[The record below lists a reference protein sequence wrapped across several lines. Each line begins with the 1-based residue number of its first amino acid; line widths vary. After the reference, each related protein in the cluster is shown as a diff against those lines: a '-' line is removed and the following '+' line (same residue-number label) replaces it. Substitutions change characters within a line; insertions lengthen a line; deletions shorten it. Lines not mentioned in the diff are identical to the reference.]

1 MPPRPKALT
10 ESDVMRLPPMIWG
23 VIRWPKGLGAP
34 VGDAASGFVVTCQ
47 EHTAT
52 QFRIGPAGPEP
63 IPGTGV
69 WKSAVTVPCAAAPD
83 EGNLHVVRFSVPGVH
98 LNAFPDGKYRV
109 VAELTG
115 NWSESRIDRMLG
127 YRRID
132 PPAWYVS
139 LTKAN
144 HLVSVDFVVV
154 HEAWRASFAG
164 P

>member
-1 MPPRPKALT
+1 MPPKPKALS
-10 ESDVMRLPPMIWG
+10 ESDVLRLPPMLWG
-23 VIRWPKGLGAP
+23 SIRWPKGLGAP
-34 VGDAASGFVVTCQ
+34 VGDAASGFVVTSQ

-69 WKSAVTVPCAAAPD
+69 WKPPVTVPCWSAPD
-83 EGNLHVVRFSVPGVH
+83 EGTMHVVRFSVPGVH
-98 LNAFPDGKYRV
+98 LNTFPDGQYRV
-109 VAELTG
+109 EAKLTG
-115 NWSESRIDRMLG
+115 NWSESRLDRMLG

-132 PPAWYVS
+132 PLAWYVA
-139 LTKAN
+139 LTKDK

-154 HEAWRASFAG
+154 HEPWRLSVLG